1 MNTFSKVCVLGA
13 GDMGH
18 GIAEVALLAG
28 YEVNLRDINDAAV
41 NRGAQRIIDSL
52 DIFERKGKIS
62 ADQKAAMV
70 ANLHCFTEL
79 EPAVVDADLI
89 IEAVPEIFALKRD
102 TFLAIEAA
110 APADAIIA
118 SNTSTMSISEI
129 GATCENQTRIAG
141 LHYFNPAVL
150 MPTVEVIKAKL
161 TSEATMVKLVEFC
174 ERCRK
179 QAVRVEKDVPGFIV
193 NRVQAPAGILL
204 NAWLDSGEADPET
217 VDAMVRSATGAPMG
231 PFETIDYTGVD
242 VNVHCSSYYAETI
255 HHDFAAGKTMKQLM
269 NAGKLG
275 KKSGEGLFNWDAGRP
290 SIDLSKHS
298 DQIDIA
304 DLFLVNANEAVR
316 IAALGVAKHDDI
328 DRALKGAT
336 GNPNALFAQL
346 RAMNHSDVVERLT
359 LLATRYQKDAFLPC
373 HALRT
378 KQY

>member
-28 YEVNLRDINDAAV
+28 YEVNLRDINDTAV
-41 NRGAQRIIDSL
+41 NRGAQRILDSF

-62 ADQKAAMV
+62 AEQKAAMV
-70 ANLHCFTEL
+70 AKLHCFTEL
-79 EPAVVDADLI
+79 EPAVSDAELI
-89 IEAVPEIFALKRD
+89 IEAVPEIFTLKRD

-110 APADAIIA
+110 AAPKAIIA

-129 GATCENQTRIAG
+129 GATCANQTRIAG

-150 MPTVEVIKAKL
+150 MPTVEVIKAKH
-161 TSEATMVKLVEFC
+161 TSEETMIKLVDFC

-179 QAVRVEKDVPGFIV
+179 QPVRVEKDVPGFIV

-242 VNVHCSSYYAETI
+242 VNVHCSNYYAETI
-255 HHDFAAGKTMKQLM
+255 HPDFAAGTTMQQLM

-275 KKSGEGLFNWDAGRP
+275 KKSGEGLFSWANGRP
-290 SIDLSKHS
+290 AINLSQRS
-298 DQIDIA
+298 DEIDIA

-328 DRALKGAT
+328 DRALQGAT
-336 GNPNALFAQL
+336 GNPNPLFAQL

-359 LLATRYQKDAFLPC
+359 LLASRYNKAAFTPC
-373 HALRT
+373 KALSEA
-378 KQY
+378 QY

>member
-28 YEVNLRDINDAAV
+28 YEVKLRDINDAAV

-62 ADQKAAMV
+62 ADQKTAMV

-129 GATCENQTRIAG
+129 GATCANQTRIAG

-255 HHDFAAGKTMKQLM
+255 HPDFAAGKTMKLLM
-269 NAGKLG
+269 DAGKLG
-275 KKSGEGLFNWDAGRP
+275 KKSGEGLFKWNAGRP